1 MNPPTN
7 NLLDEAMITLHTAG
21 LYRFYPLFI
30 IQGSFN
36 FANYKHDKRWQV
48 YTLSVANSIMRTTNT
63 DGDDLYNVYAFPVAK
78 FH

>member
-36 FANYKHDKRWQV
+36 FANYKHDKR
-48 YTLSVANSIMRTTNT
+48 
-63 DGDDLYNVYAFPVAK
+63 
-78 FH
+78 